1 MLEYIQGIFE
11 TERRIFM
18 QNYNNTPRNPDNPHN
33 AVEVPI
39 PNEKTSFGGILVF
52 IFVLFGLILAAIAV
66 VKNPY
71 FAEKYGK
78 FVGFAFIALFFFE
91 PVIGIISPFI
101 EMAKLKR
108 VCTEKVTGTL
118 VSYAAIYIRGTQNRD
133 GYDKYAP
140 KYEIYINGRLEI
152 RTLNDFTTS
161 KNSPKTM
168 ELLANPKGYEII
180 PANGKMSYSGKES
193 VKAGI
198 TLCIII
204 GLIFAAI
211 AFFSPF

>member
-1 MLEYIQGIFE
+1 
-11 TERRIFM
+11 M

-39 PNEKTSFGGILVF
+39 PKEKTSFGGILLFMF
-52 IFVLFGLILAAIAV
+52 ILLGLILAAVVV
-66 VKNPY
+66 VKIPS
-71 FAEKYGK
+71 FGEKYGK
-78 FVGFAFIALFFFE
+78 LLVFAFIALFFAE
-91 PVIGIISPFI
+91 PVIGIIYPFI
-101 EMAKLKR
+101 ETAKLKR

-118 VSYAAIYIRGTQNRD
+118 VSYAARYIRGTEHRD
-133 GYDKYAP
+133 GYDEYAP

-152 RTLNDFTTS
+152 RTLNDFRTS
-161 KNSPKTM
+161 KRSPKTM

-180 PANGKMSYSGKES
+180 PANGKMSHSNKES

-204 GLIFAAI
+204 GLILAAI
-211 AFFSPF
+211 AFFSPLGFNF

>member
-1 MLEYIQGIFE
+1 
-11 TERRIFM
+11 M
-18 QNYNNTPRNPDNPHN
+18 QNYNNSPRNPSNPHN

-39 PNEKTSFGGILVF
+39 PKEKTSFGGILIF
-52 IFVLFGLILAAIAV
+52 IFLLFGLILAAIAV

-108 VCTEKVTGTL
+108 VCTEK
-118 VSYAAIYIRGTQNRD
+118 RD
-133 GYDKYAP
+133 GYDEYAP

-152 RTLNDFTTS
+152 RTIDDFTTS
-161 KNSPKTM
+161 KRSPKTM

-198 TLCIII
+198 ILCIII
-204 GLIFAAI
+204 GLIFAVI
-211 AFFSPF
+211 TFFSPF